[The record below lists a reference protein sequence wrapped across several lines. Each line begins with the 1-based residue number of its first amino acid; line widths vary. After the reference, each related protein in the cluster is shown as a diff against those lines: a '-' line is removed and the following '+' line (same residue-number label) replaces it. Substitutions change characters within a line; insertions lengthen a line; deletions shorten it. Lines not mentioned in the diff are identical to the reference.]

1 MSWGEGMQSKQKPQ
15 WAIFKKSHQMNQQQ
29 SGKSI
34 GNGCSL
40 SKMGQASSSNQQHL
54 CYKQNKHPQT
64 NIQTYSFAYGKTLS
78 AADSLMLMLAG
89 WWWWLSD
96 KYSNSTH

>member
-40 SKMGQASSSNQQHL
+40 SLSAKWARPAATASL
-54 CYKQNKHPQT
+54 CYNKQNKHPQT
-64 NIQTYSFAYGKTLS
+64 NMQTDSFAYGKTPFCCR
-78 AADSLMLMLAG
+78 
-89 WWWWLSD
+89 
-96 KYSNSTH
+96 